1 MRFPTVGE
9 IATTSVVTIK
19 RDNTLLEAIEI
30 MCEQGHRNVVVD
42 DSGVFFILRIND
54 FLDTKIREQGLDISL
69 HNVEL
74 AQLPVMNKNETILD
88 TMECLSCN
96 IEYICVVN
104 DDKTLYGI
112 VTHTDITSSIDP
124 DTLMNNFCL
133 HDFLKLGRRAR
144 WIEQDLSTKEVLDEM
159 RNSASD
165 SVIIVEDKKPIGIF
179 TTKDIMRIIRKNSN
193 LDLPIKAHMSSPVE
207 SMSIGGSVKEALEFL
222 KQKHFKRVVVVDEMG
237 NMAGVVTQKEL
248 ISLTYSKW
256 AIFMKEHQ
264 EELNLIN
271 ETLISKNKKI
281 EQLASRD
288 PLTNLYNRYK
298 FSQLFDSLYETMSQN
313 SSKMSLIL
321 IDIDYFK
328 KINDTYGHNVGDEV
342 LVQISELIRRLLRE
356 SDVVGRWG
364 GEEFV
369 VLLPLANLENALNIA
384 DQIRGLIEGQ
394 TAHPFKI
401 TASFGVTEVK
411 ESDDLKSVIDRAD
424 TALYEAKE
432 SGRNRIKAR

>member
-1 MRFPTVGE
+1 
-9 IATTSVVTIK
+9 
-19 RDNTLLEAIEI
+19 
-30 MCEQGHRNVVVD
+30 
-42 DSGVFFILRIND
+42 
-54 FLDTKIREQGLDISL
+54 
-69 HNVEL
+69 
-74 AQLPVMNKNETILD
+74 
-88 TMECLSCN
+88 
-96 IEYICVVN
+96 
-104 DDKTLYGI
+104 
-112 VTHTDITSSIDP
+112 
-124 DTLMNNFCL
+124 
-133 HDFLKLGRRAR
+133 
-144 WIEQDLSTKEVLDEM
+144 
-159 RNSASD
+159 
-165 SVIIVEDKKPIGIF
+165 
-179 TTKDIMRIIRKNSN
+179 
-193 LDLPIKAHMSSPVE
+193 
-207 SMSIGGSVKEALEFL
+207 
-222 KQKHFKRVVVVDEMG
+222 
-237 NMAGVVTQKEL
+237 
-248 ISLTYSKW
+248 
-256 AIFMKEHQ
+256 MKEHQ